1 MQETSAL
8 YKELFRSEHKVEVRM
23 FINDVV
29 YGMDK
34 IVSILTRLKSLGN
47 SGSPSVGNVCSAEI
61 ETVLKVPSLDIP
73 RMALLR
79 PQVRLTDGTRYSEW
93 IEKGYFF
100 VATREEDDDIWDET
114 RTITIHG
121 YDAMLK
127 CQKNLI
133 TDEGEQG
140 YWPKTDVETV
150 ELIAQRIGVTVDPRT
165 YEIMNRTYT
174 SSGPCRYQIP
184 YPGFGSGAYTMNDI
198 LGYIGSAYMGNWV
211 ITDNNKLRL
220 IQLEWMPHMETNYI
234 VTEDGDPITFGDD
247 YRILWRE

>member
-8 YKELFRSEHKVEVRM
+8 YKELFRSEHTTEVRM
-23 FINDVV
+23 FVNDVE

-34 IVSILTRLKSLGN
+34 IVSILTRLNSLGN

-79 PQVRLTDGTRYSEW
+79 PQVRLTDGVRYSEW

-114 RTITIHG
+114 RTISIHG

-127 CQKNLI
+127 CQKNFYPE
-133 TDEGEQG
+133 EGDQG
-140 YWPKTDVETV
+140 YWPRRDIDVVNDIAEKIGV
-150 ELIAQRIGVTVDPRT
+150 ELDPRT
-165 YEIMNRTYT
+165 TAILTK
-174 SSGPCRYQIP
+174 RYSIP
-184 YPGFGSGAYTMNDI
+184 YPGFGPDGLSMNEMLASI
-198 LGYIGSAYMGNWV
+198 AASYMGNWI
-211 ITDNNKLRL
+211 ITDKNKLRL
-220 IQLEWMPHMETNYI
+220 IQLAWYPNEETEYL
-234 VTEDGDPITFGDD
+234 VTEYGENITFGGH
-247 YRILWRE
+247 RILWSE